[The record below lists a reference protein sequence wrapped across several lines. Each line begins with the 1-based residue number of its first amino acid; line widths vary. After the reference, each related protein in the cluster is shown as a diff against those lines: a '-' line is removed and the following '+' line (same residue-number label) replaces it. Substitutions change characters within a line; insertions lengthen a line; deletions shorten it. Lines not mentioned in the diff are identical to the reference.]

1 MKKDFLT
8 GLKISDDI
16 ADQIMAENGRDIE
29 REKAK
34 SADRDTIAKQ
44 LAETKAQLEK
54 LQAMK
59 PEELNQKISELTA
72 QLTKTQTESAAKLA
86 QMETTAKVK
95 DYLAGKKFVN
105 DLTRD
110 AIASKL
116 AETLGSDESK
126 GKSLDDLFTGLTKD
140 QKNILV
146 DENAPKPPVQTAMSA
161 APQGAQDGVE
171 AAFAKLNPTIKI

>member
-8 GLKISDDI
+8 GLKISDDV
-16 ADQIMAENGRDIE
+16 ADQIMAENGKDIE
-29 REKAK
+29 REKSK
-34 SADRDTIAKQ
+34 YSDRDELKTQ
-44 LAETKAQLEK
+44 LAETKSQLEK
-54 LQAMK
+54 LKAMK
-59 PEELNQKISELTA
+59 PEELNQKISDLTA
-72 QLTKTQTESAAKLA
+72 QLTKTQQESAAKIA

-105 DLTRD
+105 DITRD

-116 AETLGSDESK
+116 AEALGSDESK

-146 DENAPKPPVQTAMSA
+146 DDNAPKPPVQTAMSA